1 MTTTSDPMPDGTA
14 PAALYERSG
23 HVAVIRL
30 NRPQALNAVNA
41 ALSTAVGEALE
52 RAATDPEVRVVV
64 VTGNGRAFCAGADL
78 KELAAGRSVAA
89 PEHPEWGFAGLV
101 RHWIDKPLVA
111 AVNGFAMGGGTEIAL
126 ACDLVVAA
134 EDARMGLPEVRR
146 GLIAAAG
153 GVVRLQRQIPL
164 KRALQMALTGDA
176 VDVRQAAEW
185 GLVNV
190 VARPGAALEE
200 ALALAERIAANAPLS
215 VQHTKRVMH
224 AVAAAGSDWNPD
236 WSRRE
241 VWAVN
246 DEATDVVFAS
256 RDAVEGPTA
265 FAEKRPPVWEG
276 R

>member
-1 MTTTSDPMPDGTA
+1 MTDPKTTGATE
-14 PAALYERSG
+14 PAALYERAG
-23 HVAVIRL
+23 HIAVIRL

-41 ALSTAVGEALE
+41 ALSTAAGEALE
-52 RAATDPEVRVVV
+52 RAAADPEVRVVV

-89 PEHPEWGFAGLV
+89 SEHPEWGFAGIV
-101 RHWIDKPLVA
+101 RHWIDKPLIA

-134 EDARMGLPEVRR
+134 EDARLGLPEVKR
-146 GLIAAAG
+146 GLLAAAG

-176 VDVRQAAEW
+176 VDVQEAAEW

-190 VARPGAALEE
+190 VARPGAALAE
-200 ALALAERIAANAPLS
+200 AMALAERVAANAPLS
-215 VQHTKRVMH
+215 VQYTKKVMYQ
-224 AVAAAGSDWNPD
+224 VAEAGSDWDPD
-236 WSRRE
+236 WSRHE
-241 VWAVN
+241 PWSVN
-246 DEATDVVFAS
+246 DEATAAVFGS
-256 RDAVEGPTA
+256 RDAVEGPAA
-265 FAEKRPPVWEG
+265 FAEKRAPVWEG

>member
-1 MTTTSDPMPDGTA
+1 MTDTE
-14 PAALYERSG
+14 PAALYERAG
-23 HVAVIRL
+23 HIAVIRL

-52 RAATDPEVRVVV
+52 RAAADPEVRVVV

-101 RHWIDKPLVA
+101 RHWVDKPLIA

-134 EDARMGLPEVRR
+134 EDARLGLPEVTR
-146 GLIAAAG
+146 GLLAAAG
-153 GVVRLQRQIPL
+153 GVVRLQRQVPL

-176 VDVRQAAEW
+176 VDVRDAADW

-200 ALALAERIAANAPLS
+200 AMALAERIAANAPLS
-215 VQHTKRVMH
+215 VRYTKRVMH
-224 AVAAAGSDWNPD
+224 QVAGAGSDWDPD
-236 WSRRE
+236 WSRHE
-241 VWAVN
+241 PWTVN
-246 DEATDVVFAS
+246 AEATEIVFGS

-265 FAEKRPPVWEG
+265 FAEKRAPVWEG